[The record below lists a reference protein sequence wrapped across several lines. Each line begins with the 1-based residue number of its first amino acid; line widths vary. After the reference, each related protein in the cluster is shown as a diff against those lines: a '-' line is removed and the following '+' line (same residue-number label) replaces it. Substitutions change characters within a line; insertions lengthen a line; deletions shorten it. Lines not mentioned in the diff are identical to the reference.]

1 MMNFITESVDQGQLG
16 DINELTKIFEDL
28 DVNMNGLISIEELK
42 KALSTNKKYIEI
54 YQLL

>member
-1 MMNFITESVDQGQLG
+1 MNFITESVDQGQLG